1 MQPVG
6 NCKQKCYMC
15 VLNFVANIFK
25 VNNKNI
31 IGTAV
36 GVTVAPLLLV
46 YDVIHLLYYVF
57 LVMSIIN

>member
-6 NCKQKCYMC
+6 NCKQKCYIR

-46 YDVIHLLYYVF
+46 YDV
-57 LVMSIIN
+57 